1 MPKLVLTRKRLH
13 TMLEGKLMFTEA
25 EAWKLAREMAK
36 EVPELR
42 GKERIVVAE
51 IRRSFA
57 ELVISTNPEEAF
69 MAAVRRIAERVVLEK

>member
-1 MPKLVLTRKRLH
+1 
-13 TMLEGKLMFTEA
+13 MLEGKLMFTEA

-57 ELVISTNPEEAF
+57 ELTISTTANSMEVFMEAI
-69 MAAVRRIAERVVLEK
+69 RRIAERVVHEK